1 MNTLTKNRKQH
12 NKNNVTSKTL
22 KVLFVGIALLFVTD
36 GQAQFWGKLEKR
48 AQEAAKET
56 VIRKVEDKTVEKTEK
71 TMDTILNVDKKTK
84 GKKKTNEMPSQTYDF
99 THKYVM
105 QMIDGKKTVDFEY
118 LLIEGGDYLGINMSS
133 SKNDMITVMDIQ
145 KQTMFMFMKNGD
157 QKTQMSIGL
166 NFEDVESEVDEAYDV
181 EINQTNNT
189 KVILGYNCTE
199 YNVKGNGFEGSV
211 WITQEAN
218 ITFPKS
224 FYKMKNKR
232 FKTTKSMDQSW
243 IANIDGLT
251 MEMNI
256 IDTTQKKP
264 NTIQMNCIALEK
276 QNYII
281 ETSAYKKMN

>member
-1 MNTLTKNRKQH
+1 MKNILLSVIFLLGLLG
-12 NKNNVTSKTL
+12 NVQPVEAQLWKKL
-22 KVLFVGIALLFVTD
+22 K
-36 GQAQFWGKLEKR
+36 KR
-48 AQEAAKET
+48 AKEAAERT
-56 VIRKVEDKTVEKTEK
+56 LERKVEDKTVQKTEK
-71 TMDTILNVDKKTK
+71 AMDTILNVDKKIK

-99 THKYVM
+99 TYKYVM
-105 QMIDGKKTVDFEY
+105 QMIDGKKIVDFEY
-118 LLIEGGDYLGINMSS
+118 LLIEGGDYLGINMSA
-133 SKNDMITVMDIQ
+133 SKNDMVTVIDIQ

-157 QKTQMSIGL
+157 QKTQMSIGF

-189 KVILGYNCTE
+189 KIILGYNCTE

-251 MEMNI
+251 LEMNI
-256 IDTTQKKP
+256 IDTTKKKP
-264 NTIQMNCIALEK
+264 KTIQMNCIALEK
-276 QNYII
+276 QDYSI
-281 ETSAYKKMN
+281 ETSMYKKMN